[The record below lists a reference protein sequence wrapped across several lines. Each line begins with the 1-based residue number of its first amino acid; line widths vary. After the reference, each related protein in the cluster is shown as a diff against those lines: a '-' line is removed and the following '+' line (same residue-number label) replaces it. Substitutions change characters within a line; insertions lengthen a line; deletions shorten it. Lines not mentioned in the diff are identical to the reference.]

1 MSPVS
6 ALLLALADSR
16 LPTGAHAHSGAMEEA
31 IASGF
36 VFDIASAEAFLVRKT
51 KTAGLTGASIAAHLA
66 AGRCDVAEAER
77 LADARTP
84 SSAGREASREQ
95 GRGLARLAKTSW
107 PDFAAAPAGR
117 GGGALPPRPHLTTV
131 LGSLG
136 GYLGLEAADVAALFV
151 YTSMSAAATAA
162 QRLLALDPSLMAA
175 ATLRLSALCDETSE
189 RAASRLQELSDP
201 LGDVLAERH
210 VLRDQALFRS

>member
-36 VFDIASAEAFLVRKT
+36 VFDLASAEAFLVRKT
-51 KTAGLTGASIAAHLA
+51 KTTGLTGASVAAHLA
-66 AGRCDVAEAER
+66 SGRCDVAAAER

-84 SSAGREASREQ
+84 SAAGRDASREQ
-95 GRGLARLAKTSW
+95 GRGLLRLARTSW
-107 PDFAAAPAGR
+107 PDFAQDF
-117 GGGALPPRPHLTTV
+117 PPRPHLTTV
-131 LGSLG
+131 LGALG
-136 GYLGLEAADVAALFV
+136 GHLGLEPGDVAALFV
-151 YTSMSAAATAA
+151 YTTMSAAATAA

-189 RAASRLQELSDP
+189 RAASGLHELSDP

-210 VLRDQALFRS
+210 ELRDQALFRS